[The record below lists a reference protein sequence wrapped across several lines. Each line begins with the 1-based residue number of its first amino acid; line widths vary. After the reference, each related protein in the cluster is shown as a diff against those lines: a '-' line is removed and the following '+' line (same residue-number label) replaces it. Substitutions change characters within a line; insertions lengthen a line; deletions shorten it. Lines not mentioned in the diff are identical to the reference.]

1 MASFAIASFVYTY
14 WESDYEEKPVLPG
27 KGPSLYP
34 RIVFGSHLSSEEPG
48 SAVTVQGIDI
58 SIDTEATTG
67 IICPPLI
74 LTSSSRMAIGQLV
87 GSISQS
93 GWTTL

>member
-1 MASFAIASFVYTY
+1 MASFVLASFVYTY
-14 WESDYEEKPVLPG
+14 WESDYEEKPALPG
-27 KGPSLYP
+27 PSSCP

-48 SAVTVQGIDI
+48 SAVTVQGIDV

-74 LTSSSRMAIGQLV
+74 LTSSSRMAIGQRV